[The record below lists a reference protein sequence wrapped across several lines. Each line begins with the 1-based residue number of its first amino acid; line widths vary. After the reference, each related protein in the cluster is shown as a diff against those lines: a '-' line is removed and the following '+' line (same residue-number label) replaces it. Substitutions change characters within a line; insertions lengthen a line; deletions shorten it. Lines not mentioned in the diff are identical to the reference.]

1 MDTSFASKFDR
12 RRRVC
17 LAADD
22 AAKLDSSVSASA
34 QGVHVLVYFHA
45 NAEDLGASHQ
55 HVLSLQVWLKV
66 HAVCVEYPGY
76 GLSVGTPTEKTVR
89 DDSCSVIR
97 FLINVMGVPVSRIVL
112 MGRSIGSAVAAKL
125 AKDFD
130 VGGLILISPF
140 TRIVDV
146 AEQMVGRLSSAI
158 FDDTFFDTLSIMSEI
173 HCRTLFFHGT
183 EDKLAP
189 LWHSEKLYAHCV
201 AESGTGKMLHLC
213 TGLGHNDI
221 DLVADVQPVILHFF
235 QLWAGE
241 PLKLKIP
248 VDFFATMLTTEMC
261 KGSPLRNASVI
272 VSGVMNIFR

>member
-1 MDTSFASKFDR
+1 MDKLVFNPPPCSYGADSFPEVLAWIPRLPPNSIDDDACVWPR
-12 RRRVC
+12 MTQQNSIPVC
-17 LAADD
+17 LLQH
-22 AAKLDSSVSASA
+22 KE
-34 QGVHVLVYFHA
+34 GVHVLVYFHA

-97 FLINVMGVPVSRIVL
+97 FLIKVMGVPVSRIVL

-173 HCRTLFFHGT
+173 HCRTLFFHGM
-183 EDKLAP
+183 L
-189 LWHSEKLYAHCV
+189 LNSECANVGRKISSHRY
-201 AESGTGKMLHLC
+201 GTRKSCMR
-213 TGLGHNDI
+213 I
-221 DLVADVQPVILHFF
+221 A
-235 QLWAGE
+235 
-241 PLKLKIP
+241 
-248 VDFFATMLTTEMC
+248 
-261 KGSPLRNASVI
+261 
-272 VSGVMNIFR
+272 